1 MAERCKHGMD
11 PRFCSLCSGSARIA
25 GAARTAG
32 SPPFDVNDILAFLND
47 RKIRAT
53 YGAVA
58 ALVGVNMQSLAA
70 QLQDRRTEASW
81 VVNASSGLPTGY
93 GVDQMHPALL
103 DNPEIIRTATELQL
117 RFALWK
123 AASR

>member
-1 MAERCKHGMD
+1 MSERCKHGMD
-11 PRFCSLCSGSARIA
+11 PRFCSLCSGSARTA
-25 GAARTAG
+25 GASRTAA
-32 SPPFDVNDILAFLND
+32 SPHIDVNDILAFLND

-58 ALVGVNMQSLAA
+58 ALVGVNAQSLGA

-81 VVNASSGLPTGY
+81 IVNASSGLPTGY

-123 AASR
+123 AESR